1 LLQKVVMKHSL
12 QNITSG
18 PTAIDFLRDEVRK
31 AKPFT
36 HGGLNQLPYMFFDA
50 VAQAM
55 ENYLAACTT
64 AKGGSA
70 EEKVPSPQRN

>member
-1 LLQKVVMKHSL
+1 MVSLLILAAWKEKKDH
-12 QNITSG
+12 IA
-18 PTAIDFLRDEVRK
+18 AIDFLRDEVKK

-64 AKGGSA
+64 AKGRTD
-70 EEKVPSPQRN
+70 EEQLKGGGWL